1 MTAKA
6 ISSVVSMAAI
16 TRLRQAACAPRLVGA
31 ENVSSAKIEL
41 FLDLVDELIAEG
53 HRALV
58 FSSFT
63 KFLGLIEE
71 ELHKRNYTYQY
82 LDGRTRDRGAKVKA
96 FQNGDDPLFLISL
109 KAGGVGLNL
118 TAADYVIILDPWWN
132 PAAED
137 QAADRAY
144 RIGQDKPVMVYR
156 IVTVESIEERVLR
169 LQEEKRRLV
178 GDLALEGLAR
188 ALEAGDVEKLFEVA
202 AAVGS

>member
-1 MTAKA
+1 M
-6 ISSVVSMAAI
+6 
-16 TRLRQAACAPRLVGA
+16 
-31 ENVSSAKIEL
+31 
-41 FLDLVDELIAEG
+41 EG

-63 KFLGLIEE
+63 KFLARIQD
-71 ELHKRNYTYQY
+71 ELNDRGYTYQY
-82 LDGRTRDRGAKVKA
+82 LDGRTRDRGGKVKA
-96 FQNGDDPLFLISL
+96 FQEGDDPLFLISL

-156 IVTVESIEERVLR
+156 IVTTDSIEERVLR
-169 LQEEKRRLV
+169 LQSEKRKLV
-178 GDLALEGLAR
+178 GDLALEGLAK
-188 ALEAGDVEKLFEVA
+188 ALERGDVEKLFEVSA
-202 AAVGS
+202 SVGS

>member
-1 MTAKA
+1 M
-6 ISSVVSMAAI
+6 
-16 TRLRQAACAPRLVGA
+16 
-31 ENVSSAKIEL
+31 
-41 FLDLVDELIAEG
+41 
-53 HRALV
+53 

-63 KFLGLIEE
+63 KFLGLIEQRLQE
-71 ELHKRNYTYQY
+71 KQITYQY
-82 LDGRTRDRGAKVKA
+82 LDGRTRDRSAKVKA
-96 FQNGDDPLFLISL
+96 FQNGSDPLFLISL

-169 LQEEKRRLV
+169 LQAEKRRLV

-188 ALEAGDVEKLFEVA
+188 ALEAGDVEKLFA
-202 AAVGS
+202 ASVSVGAD

>member
-1 MTAKA
+1 MVVRA
-6 ISSVVSMAAI
+6 IAA
-16 TRLRQAACAPRLVGA
+16 R
-31 ENVSSAKIEL
+31 
-41 FLDLVDELIAEG
+41 
-53 HRALV
+53 
-58 FSSFT
+58 
-63 KFLGLIEE
+63 
-71 ELHKRNYTYQY
+71 
-82 LDGRTRDRGAKVKA
+82 VKA

-156 IVTVESIEERVLR
+156 IVTTDSIEERVLR
-169 LQEEKRRLV
+169 LQSEKRKLV
-178 GDLALEGLAR
+178 GDLALEGLAK
-188 ALEAGDVEKLFEVA
+188 ALQAGDVEKLFEMA